1 MNSIKYL
8 RIMNGYTQEELA
20 KKLGITQKS
29 ISLYERNLN
38 YPSTKNLIKLS
49 KVFGITIDEL
59 ISKYTPET
67 TTRSDELT
75 KNNNGHD

>member
-67 TTRSDELT
+67 TTRSDET
-75 KNNNGHD
+75 TR